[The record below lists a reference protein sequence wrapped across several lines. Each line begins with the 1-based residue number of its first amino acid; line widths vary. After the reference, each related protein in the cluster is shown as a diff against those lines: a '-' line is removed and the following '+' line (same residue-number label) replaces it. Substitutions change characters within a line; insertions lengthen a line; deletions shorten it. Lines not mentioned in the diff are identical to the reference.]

1 MVTKI
6 SVESALIDQ
15 ISKTIKQEAEN
26 YKTIYERIYGIVD
39 DIFGYEQWLGEDA
52 HKYNERIQGFK
63 DNFKKLYNNFIS
75 YVNFLAKAA
84 EAYDIAQDT
93 AQGKA
98 GKLTSRY

>member
-1 MVTKI
+1 MATKI
-6 SVESALIDQ
+6 NVESALIDQ
-15 ISKTIKQEAEN
+15 VSKTIKQEAEN

-39 DIFGYEQWLGEDA
+39 NIFGYEQWLGEDA
-52 HKYNERIQGFK
+52 RKYNERIQGFK
-63 DNFKKLYNNFIS
+63 DNFKKLYNNFIA